1 MHGLHRNYC
10 KNTIVFSHLKRRA
23 TYYRVLHEILTKFSV
38 IIVPHTSGTYLLMRK
53 ATADKFPFF
62 SIFGRKDAP
71 FCIPIVEALPGG
83 APMSLV

>member
-1 MHGLHRNYC
+1 
-10 KNTIVFSHLKRRA
+10 
-23 TYYRVLHEILTKFSV
+23 
-38 IIVPHTSGTYLLMRK
+38 MRK

-83 APMSLV
+83 GSHVARLNFQVKRLVSVFINVSRRCRKLNENSLSLSEF